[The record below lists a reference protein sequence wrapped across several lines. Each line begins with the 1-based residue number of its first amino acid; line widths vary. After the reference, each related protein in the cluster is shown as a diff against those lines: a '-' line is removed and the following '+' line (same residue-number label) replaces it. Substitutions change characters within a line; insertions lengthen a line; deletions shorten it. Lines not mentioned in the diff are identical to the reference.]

1 MPRPRSRL
9 GNPPHSGTDLARRGA
24 VQPDPAV
31 LVIMGVSGSG
41 KTTIAVLLAERL
53 GWALADADE
62 FHSPANVR
70 KMASGIALTDED
82 RWPWLHAI
90 AAWIDETRGAGRRGI
105 VTCSALKRSYRDI
118 LIGARPDVRLVYLK
132 GDARLIAQ
140 RLAKRRGHF
149 MPPELLRSQF
159 DALEEPGPDEHP
171 IVVNV
176 AAEPQAIA
184 ARILAELAR

>member
-1 MPRPRSRL
+1 
-9 GNPPHSGTDLARRGA
+9 
-24 VQPDPAV
+24 
-31 LVIMGVSGSG
+31 MGVSGSG

-53 GWALADADE
+53 GWELADADE
-62 FHSPANVR
+62 FHSPANLR

-118 LIGARPDVRLVYLK
+118 LIGARRDVRLVYLK
-132 GDARLIAQ
+132 GDAPLIAQ

-149 MPPELLRSQF
+149 MPAALLQSQL

-171 IVVNV
+171 IVVCV

-184 ARILAELAR
+184 ARILAGLAR